1 MAIYE
6 CKVSS
11 ISRGQGR
18 SSVAAAAY
26 RAGEELHCEYTGL
39 THDYR
44 GKHFIEKSEIL
55 LPVNA
60 SKEWK
65 NRETLWNTVEK
76 VEKSKDAKLAEEVMV
91 AIPRE
96 LNKEQREHL
105 IYDFCDDLRKKGFI
119 VDYSIHCPPSMDDLK
134 RPVDELGF
142 PTKDP
147 SRMTF
152 NPHAHIMVP
161 IRPLDSE
168 GNFIK
173 RKAES
178 EYVCKNLETGE
189 QKRLTSSE
197 IKNAHLNWSKL
208 YPCLVDGKIEYLT
221 REESEQLNVR
231 RESLYPLK
239 TRHGRPDPEYEYRMS
254 KDFVEDIRTSWETY
268 ANAALEKAGV
278 STRID
283 KRSYKD
289 QGSDKVSQPHLGPVV
304 TKMDRKARRLEIE
317 GKPVPLS
324 IRSDIAAMA
333 KEIRKHNHMVDL
345 YEKQMREADGY
356 ADRLTA
362 IKKLWISEKCH
373 VKQLEDS
380 IQKLSPELES
390 LEARLNQ
397 FRTSSTDIQKKI
409 GSTIFKKE
417 DLEEQLQ
424 STPAFLLPIQKKMNN
439 QIQAQSDLLE
449 SYQKELSDLRSRY
462 GYTDEEKIK
471 EDRELLNEGK
481 IRLTE
486 YEDKLISSR
495 EKVKNFHDQYFEVK
509 KMVPVKIRRT
519 VSVRVD
525 EKINVSSEIQA
536 GVLAFGQIYFMISQ
550 IVQKEIEDE
559 EYSEYKNR

>member
-1 MAIYE
+1 MAIFE

-44 GKHFIEKSEIL
+44 GKHYIEKTEIL
-55 LPVNA
+55 LPDNA
-60 SKEWK
+60 PAEWQ
-65 NRETLWNTVEK
+65 NREILWNAVERA
-76 VEKSKDAKLAEEVMV
+76 EKSKDAKLSEEIMV

-96 LNKEQREHL
+96 LNREQREQL
-105 IYDFCDDLRKKGFI
+105 IYDFCDNLRNKGFV

-134 RPVDELGF
+134 RPVDEFGF

-147 SRMTF
+147 SRMQF
-152 NPHAHIMVP
+152 NPHAHIMLP
-161 IRPLDSE
+161 IRPLNSE
-168 GNFIK
+168 GDFIK

-254 KDFVEDIRTSWETY
+254 KEFVEDIRKDWEQF
-268 ANAALEKAGV
+268 ANSALEKAGAKE
-278 STRID
+278 RID
-283 KRSYKD
+283 RRSYKD
-289 QGSDKVSQPHLGPVV
+289 QGSNKIAQPHLGPIV
-304 TKMDRKARRLEIE
+304 TKMDRKARRLELE

-324 IRSDIAAMA
+324 IRSDIAEMA

-345 YEKQMREADGY
+345 YEKQMREADGF
-356 ADRLTA
+356 ADRLAT

-373 VKQLEDS
+373 SKQLEDS
-380 IQKLSPELES
+380 IQKLSSDLEVLES
-390 LEARLNQ
+390 RLDQ
-397 FRTSSTDIQKKI
+397 FRTSSIEIQKKI
-409 GSTIFKKE
+409 GAVVSKKE

-424 STPAFLLPIQKKMNN
+424 STPALLIPVRKKLND
-439 QIQAQSDLLE
+439 QIKVQTDLLT
-449 SYQKELSDLRSRY
+449 SYQKELSDSRSRY

-471 EDRELLNEGK
+471 EDQKLLNEGK
-481 IRLTE
+481 IRLSE
-486 YEDKLISSR
+486 YEEKLLGSR
-495 EKVKNFHDQYFEVK
+495 EKVKTLHDKYFEVK
-509 KMVPVKIRRT
+509 KMIPVKIRKT
-519 VSVRVD
+519 VQVQVD
-525 EKINVSSEIQA
+525 RQVSIAPEIQA
-536 GVLAFGQIYFMISQ
+536 GIAAVGQLFIISSQ
-550 IVQKEIEDE
+550 IVEREIEEE
-559 EYSEYKNR
+559 EYREVKR

>member
-44 GKHFIEKSEIL
+44 GKHYIEKTEIL
-55 LPVNA
+55 LPGNA
-60 SKEWK
+60 PAEWM
-65 NRETLWNTVEK
+65 NRETLWNVVEK
-76 VEKSKDAKLAEEVMV
+76 AEKSKDAKLSEEIMV

-96 LNKEQREHL
+96 LNREQREQL
-105 IYDFCDDLRKKGFI
+105 IYDFCDNLRRKGFI
-119 VDYSIHCPPSMDDLK
+119 VDYAIHCPPSMDDLK

-178 EYVCKNLETGE
+178 EYVCKNPETGE
-189 QKRLTSSE
+189 QKRLTSTE
-197 IKNAHLNWSKL
+197 IKNEHIKWEKL
-208 YPCLVDGKIEYLT
+208 YPCLLDGKTVYLT
-221 REESEQLNVR
+221 KTEAEQHNVR

-239 TRHGRPDPEYEYRMS
+239 TRHGRPDLEYEYRMS
-254 KDFVEDIRTSWETY
+254 KDFVEDIRTSWEKYT
-268 ANAALEKAGV
+268 NAALEKAGV
-278 STRID
+278 DARID

-289 QGSDKVSQPHLGPVV
+289 QGSDKVAQPHLGPIV

-345 YEKQMREADGY
+345 YERQMREAKGY
-356 ADRLTA
+356 ADRLATV
-362 IKKLWISEKCH
+362 KKLWISEKCH

-397 FRTSSTDIQKKI
+397 FRTSSIEIQKKMRI
-409 GSTIFKKE
+409 TVSQKE

-424 STPAFLLPIQKKMNN
+424 STPALLIPVRKKLNN
-439 QIQAQSDLLE
+439 QIKTQDELLAF
-449 SYQKELSDLRSRY
+449 YKKELNDLRNMY
-462 GYTDEEKIK
+462 GYIDEEKIK
-471 EDRELLNEGK
+471 HDQDLLTEGK
-481 IRLTE
+481 TRLSE
-486 YEDKLISSR
+486 YEDKLILSR
-495 EKVKNFHDQYFEVK
+495 EKVKTLHDEYFEVK
-509 KMVPVKIRRT
+509 KMVPVKIRKT
-519 VSVRVD
+519 VRVQVD
-525 EKINVSSEIQA
+525 RQVSMSAEIQA
-536 GVLAFGQIYFMISQ
+536 GVAAFGQLFMIASQ
-550 IVQKEIEDE
+550 IVEREIEEE
-559 EYSEYKNR
+559 EYREVKR

>member
-65 NRETLWNTVEK
+65 KRETLWNEVEK

-96 LNKEQREHL
+96 LDQAQREQL
-105 IYDFCDDLRKKGFI
+105 IYDFCDNLRNKGFV
-119 VDYSIHCPPSMDDLK
+119 VDYAIHCPPTMDDLK

-152 NPHAHIMVP
+152 NPHAHIMLP
-161 IRPLDSE
+161 IRPLTPE
-168 GNFIK
+168 GDFIK

-178 EYVCKNLETGE
+178 EYVCKNPETGE
-189 QKRLTSSE
+189 KRRLTSSE
-197 IKNAHLNWSKL
+197 IKNAHIKWEKI
-208 YPCLVDGKIEYLT
+208 YPCLVNGKTEYLT
-221 REESEQLNVR
+221 KNESDQLNVR
-231 RESLYPLK
+231 RESLYPKK
-239 TRHGRPDPEYEYRMS
+239 TRHGRPDPEYAYRMS
-254 KDFVEDIRTSWETY
+254 KDFVEDIRASWEKY
-268 ANAALEKAGV
+268 ANVALEKAGI
-278 STRID
+278 TERID
-283 KRSYKD
+283 RRSYKD
-289 QGSDKVSQPHLGPVV
+289 QGSDKVAEPHLGPIV
-304 TKMDRKARRLEIE
+304 TQMERKARRLEIE
-317 GKPVPLS
+317 GKPVPES
-324 IRSDIAAMA
+324 IRSDIAEMTQ
-333 KEIRKHNHMVDL
+333 EIRKHNHMIDL
-345 YEKQMREADGY
+345 YEKQMKEANSY
-356 ADRLTA
+356 ADRLTT

-380 IQKLSPELES
+380 ITKLSSDLEI
-390 LEARLNQ
+390 LEGRLDQ
-397 FRTSSTDIQKKI
+397 FKMSSAEIQKRI
-409 GSTIFKKE
+409 GSAISKKE

-424 STPAFLLPIQKKMNN
+424 STPVFLLPVRKKLND
-439 QIQAQSDLLE
+439 QIQAQSGLLS

-462 GYTDEEKIK
+462 GYIDEEKIK
-471 EDRELLNEGK
+471 ADQKLLKEGK
-481 IRLTE
+481 TRLYE
-486 YEDKLISSR
+486 YEDKLFSSR
-495 EKVKNFHDQYFEVK
+495 EKVKTLHDEYFEIK
-509 KMVPVKIRRT
+509 KMIPVKIRKT
-519 VSVRVD
+519 VRVQVD
-525 EKINVSSEIQA
+525 RQMRIASEIQSGIA
-536 GVLAFGQIYFMISQ
+536 AFGQLFILASQ
-550 IVQKEIEDE
+550 IVEREIEEE
-559 EYSEYKNR
+559 EYREVKR